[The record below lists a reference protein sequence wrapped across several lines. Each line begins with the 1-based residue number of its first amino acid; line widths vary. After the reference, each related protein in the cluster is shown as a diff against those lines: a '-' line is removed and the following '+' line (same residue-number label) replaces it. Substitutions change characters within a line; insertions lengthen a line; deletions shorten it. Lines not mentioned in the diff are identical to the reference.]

1 MIPTTYKSKNVEV
14 QLAHPQNAITGT
26 FKGLAKRSAFGD
38 LSNTA
43 GTIPNHNIPA
53 NNLGKY
59 AVTAAKTTAK
69 MAPYKDDNKENAVKN
84 GNRKDAFLRPAHRPS
99 TGFKTFSTGQNF
111 PSQPLDKQNGARKA
125 TLVYND
131 EQQQKHQRL
140 SRQYRSQPQ
149 LKSTEPPVLRRS
161 QSKHVMQEFSSNN
174 ADDDIDEAS
183 YEDALEELPH
193 EVQASN
199 PSWVP
204 TSGMPGPIGP
214 PIDAE
219 MEPLRP
225 VNVGAALPTGPSLP
239 EPEEYWDD
247 DDEDEQYDEQGYTT
261 AHSYK
266 SYGDNTTGA
275 TTLVAPKR
283 TIKVQR
289 ELEQARLFVESNRP
303 QEDIE
308 EEDWDV
314 SMVAEYGEEIFE
326 YMRELEVSNLARATF
341 EAQH

>member
-1 MIPTTYKSKNVEV
+1 MISATYKSKNVEV
-14 QLAHPQNAITGT
+14 QLAHPQNATTGA
-26 FKGLAKRSAFGD
+26 FKGPAKRSAFGD

-43 GTIPNHNIPA
+43 GTIPSHNIPA
-53 NNLGKY
+53 NGLGKY
-59 AVTAAKTTAK
+59 AVTAAKTTTK
-69 MAPYKDDNKENAVKN
+69 MVPYKDDNKENTVKN
-84 GNRKDAFLRPAHRPS
+84 GIRKDAFLRPAQRPS
-99 TGFKTFSTGQNF
+99 NGVKTFSAGQSF
-111 PSQPLDKQNGARKA
+111 PSQPVAKQNGARKS

-131 EQQQKHQRL
+131 DQQQKHQSL

-174 ADDDIDEAS
+174 ADDDIDEAP
-183 YEDALEELPH
+183 YEDAVEEFPR
-193 EVQASN
+193 EAEAN
-199 PSWVP
+199 IPSWVAV
-204 TSGMPGPIGP
+204 SGMPGPIGP

-225 VNVGAALPTGPSLP
+225 VHVSGSGPSLP

-247 DDEDEQYDEQGYTT
+247 DDEEELYDEQGYTT

-289 ELEQARLFVESNRP
+289 ELEQARVFVESNRP

-326 YMRELEVSNLARATF
+326 YMRELEVSNWRGPLFVIQR
-341 EAQH
+341 